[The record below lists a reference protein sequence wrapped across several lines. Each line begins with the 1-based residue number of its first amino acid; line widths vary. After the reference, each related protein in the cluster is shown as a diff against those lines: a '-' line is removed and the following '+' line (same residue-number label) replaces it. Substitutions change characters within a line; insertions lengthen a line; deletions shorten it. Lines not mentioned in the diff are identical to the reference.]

1 MEADGVFGHHRLGE
15 NHARVVDDAQAKGT
29 GTGHRCWSSVKYFSA
44 TNTSFSGFSLF
55 PSTFVTVS
63 ASSVVDS
70 GFTCAGV
77 CWFLVLGY

>member
-15 NHARVVDDAQAKGT
+15 NHARVVDVVDKAQCLHRRT

-63 ASSVVDS
+63 ASSVVDA
-70 GFTCAGV
+70 GFTCASV
-77 CWFLVLGY
+77 